1 MTLGRHMKVVA
12 ILASQESGESMDET
26 CANMNGTKVEVH
38 VGQVQDVAAG
48 ISIFEGIDALL
59 LEIDPESEEQLGEL
73 SRILGEDFA
82 GTPVMVTSAK
92 ASLQNVRNFMRM
104 GVLDFVPQPFE
115 QSEILAALELIA
127 DRKIAKALGKGPRA
141 GKVIT
146 FLKGGG
152 GSGATTLAVQSALR
166 LAEKYNGEEAEICVL
181 DLDIQFG
188 TVGLYM
194 DLEKSVGLGDLL
206 ESPERMDAELLR
218 TVMGHH
224 ISGVDIL
231 GAPRD
236 IMSLDSI
243 SPEFIERLLTTA
255 RKTYKFILVDLPESW
270 TEWSHR
276 AVEMSDMVYL
286 VTQLSVAGVRRS
298 KRQLD
303 TLQQETLNKVPLQV
317 VLNRYERSSRAIPL
331 KEAEKALGHEFDHQI
346 YNDYKTVIEALNQ
359 GVSVS
364 KIKRK
369 SKMVLSVNEM
379 IDKADFK
386 LRGPVRDGSSGSSKE
401 RSEPRFSFLSRR
413 T

>member
-1 MTLGRHMKVVA
+1 
-12 ILASQESGESMDET
+12 MDET

-38 VGQVQDVAAG
+38 VGKIQDVSAG

-59 LEIDPESEEQLGEL
+59 LEIDPESEEELGEL

-82 GTPVMVTSAK
+82 GLPVMVTSGK

-115 QSEILAALELIA
+115 QREILAALELIA
-127 DRKIAKALGKGPRA
+127 DRKVEKAMGKGPSA

-146 FLKGGG
+146 FIKGGG

-181 DLDIQFG
+181 DLDVQFG

-236 IMSLDSI
+236 VLSLDSI

-255 RKTYKFILVDLPESW
+255 RRAYKMVLVDLPECW

-276 AVEMSDMVYL
+276 VVEMSDLVYL

-298 KRQLD
+298 KRQID
-303 TLQQETLNKVPLQV
+303 AMQQGSLSKVPMQV
-317 VLNRYERSSRAIPL
+317 VLNRYEKSSRAIPL
-331 KEAEKALGHEFDHQI
+331 KEAEKALGHDFDHLI
-346 YNDYKTVIEALNQ
+346 YNDYRTVIEALNQ

-364 KIKRK
+364 TIKRR

-379 IDKADFK
+379 IDKADLK
-386 LRGPVRDGSSGSSKE
+386 LRSPLRDGVSGNAKE

-413 T
+413 A